1 MDDKRISNE
10 RLNEHKKHT
19 NVMINEN
26 YRERKSLSRINEKYF
41 KISNVPEI
49 YRDKIYDLY
58 NSFRKQGID
67 FWSREFP
74 LRDAI
79 IFHFELKTL
88 ESEKYL
94 QKIMEQVLS
103 LPNITIIIRVLND
116 AAYQSMEKEI
126 NSIEKIAKYIHNYD
140 IEKDL
145 NTTLMDYFKNIPVAF
160 EIPQS
165 IRNKYQRIK
174 SNIEDLGMIDTLQE
188 KELEE
193 IIEKKIKECLTY
205 KIEEDP
211 LYTLLLE
218 LDKIHEEEN
227 KKSTNKKPE
236 KQRRK

>member
-1 MDDKRISNE
+1 MNDKKLSNE

-19 NVMINEN
+19 NVMISEN

-67 FWSREFP
+67 FWGREFP
-74 LRDAI
+74 LREAI
-79 IFHFELKTL
+79 LFHFELKTL

-94 QKIMEQVLS
+94 HQIMEQILL
-103 LPNITIIIRVLND
+103 LPNTTIINKILNE

-126 NSIEKIAKYIHNYD
+126 NSIEKIAKYIHNYE

-145 NTTLMDYFKNIPVAF
+145 NTTLMDYFKNMPVAF

-165 IRNKYQRIK
+165 IKNKYQRIK
-174 SNIEDLGMIDTLQE
+174 SNIEDLGMIDILQE

-193 IIEKKIKECLTY
+193 IIAKKSKECLNY
-205 KIEEDP
+205 KIEKDP

-218 LDKIHEEEN
+218 LDKIDEEEN
-227 KKSTNKKPE
+227 KNSTNQRTKK
-236 KQRRK
+236 